1 MTFVEQLLLLNFRD
15 HLEVEN
21 IICTVISSGLFYLV
35 KLDSILKYCCW
46 SFVLINLPI
55 SYGSPL
61 LQIGELYFIF
71 PQPKFTLYK
80 RLLFL
85 LAPIRG
91 HSQTLAFFKSTVLC
105 CSYVSYFSPVTLSNK
120 SGLLLLTLTF
130 VLILVS
136 THFCFHFYLCLE
148 FC

>member
-1 MTFVEQLLLLNFRD
+1 M
-15 HLEVEN
+15 
-21 IICTVISSGLFYLV
+21 
-35 KLDSILKYCCW
+35 
-46 SFVLINLPI
+46 LINLPI
-55 SYGSPL
+55 SYVSPL

-91 HSQTLAFFKSTVLC
+91 RSQTLAFFKSTVLC

-120 SGLLLLTLTF
+120 SGLLVLTLTF

-136 THFCFHFYLCLE
+136 THIFAFFFIFVWNSVNLRLPW
-148 FC
+148 